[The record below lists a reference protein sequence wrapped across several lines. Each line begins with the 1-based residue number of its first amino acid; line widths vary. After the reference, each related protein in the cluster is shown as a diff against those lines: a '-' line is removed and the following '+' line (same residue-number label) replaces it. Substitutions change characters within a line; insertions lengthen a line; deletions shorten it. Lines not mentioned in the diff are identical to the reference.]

1 MAAGNIVVGK
11 EEKKSGM
18 NTWRCSGRY
27 GGDRLLLSC
36 FTNVIFFFLKD
47 QCATAGCSMDFLR
60 GRLELSVAS
69 ERMLTTVTI
78 KYLQCRY

>member
-36 FTNVIFFFLKD
+36 FSNVIFFSKD
-47 QCATAGCSMDFLR
+47 RCAIAGCGMDFLC

-78 KYLQCRY
+78 KYLQCCY